1 MRILKKS
8 SPRSPQS
15 PLKDVS
21 YFLMKKPLFFFGSG
35 RFALPCL
42 QALSASNDFSIQT
55 VFTQKTSTPVRQ
67 LASKLGFHIADN
79 CELSVIKELFQ
90 NQQPLLGMVIDFG
103 EILSPDVLSLFPY
116 GCINLHASLLPQ
128 YRGAS
133 PIQTALLHGDTLSG
147 LTLIQMNA
155 KMDQGDIVA
164 QMELPLFF
172 EDTARTVIDRF
183 SHIGATFLLEN
194 LPKIFDHSLKPRP
207 QDAHLASY
215 CTKITR
221 RDAEIHWSKYSALE
235 IIRRFKAFDPW
246 PGLYTFFRGKRLKIS
261 SISFQPLHENFFP
274 PGKVFC
280 KNTSDI
286 FVQTRDDAVEL
297 LEVQLEGKKTMPIN
311 TFLLGAADFVDA
323 QL

>member
-1 MRILKKS
+1 MIIFKKS

-42 QALSASNDFSIQT
+42 QELSASNDFSIQT

-67 LASKLGFHIADN
+67 LASELGFHSADAGN
-79 CELSVIKELFQ
+79 IKEFFQ
-90 NQQPLLGMVIDFG
+90 RKQPILGIVIDFG

-164 QMELPLFF
+164 QMELPLFPH
-172 EDTARTVIDRF
+172 DTASTVIDRF
-183 SHIGATFLLEN
+183 SHVGATFLLEN
-194 LPKIFDHSLKPRP
+194 LQKVFDQSLKPRS
-207 QDAHLASY
+207 QDERLVSY
-215 CTKITR
+215 CKKITR

-261 SISFQPLHENFFP
+261 SISFQSLHENFFP
-274 PGKVFC
+274 PGRVFC

-286 FVQTRDDAVEL
+286 FVQTRDDAVQL

-311 TFLLGAADFVDA
+311 IFLLGAPNFIDA

>member
-1 MRILKKS
+1 MIIFKKS
-8 SPRSPQS
+8 SLRSPQS

-35 RFALPCL
+35 RFALPSL
-42 QALSASNDFSIQT
+42 QALFASNDFSIQT

-67 LASKLGFHIADN
+67 FASELGFHIADAGN
-79 CELSVIKELFQ
+79 IRTLFQ
-90 NQQPLLGMVIDFG
+90 NQQPILGIVIDFG
-103 EILSPDVLSLFPY
+103 EILPPDVLSLFPY
-116 GCINLHASLLPQ
+116 GCINLHASLLPR

-133 PIQTALLHGDTLSG
+133 PLQTALLHGDTISG

-164 QMELPLFF
+164 QMELPLFP

-183 SHIGATFLLEN
+183 SHIGAIFLLDN
-194 LPKIFDHSLKPRP
+194 LLKIFDHSLNAHP
-207 QDAHLASY
+207 QDEHLASY

-221 RDAEIHWSKYSALE
+221 QDAEIHWSKYSALE
-235 IIRRFKAFDPW
+235 LIRRFKAFDPW

-261 SISFQPLHENFFP
+261 SISFQSLHENSFP
-274 PGKVFC
+274 PGRVFC
-280 KNTSDI
+280 KNESEV
-286 FVQTRDDAVEL
+286 FVQTHEGAVQL

-311 TFLLGAADFVDA
+311 TFLLGVADFVDT